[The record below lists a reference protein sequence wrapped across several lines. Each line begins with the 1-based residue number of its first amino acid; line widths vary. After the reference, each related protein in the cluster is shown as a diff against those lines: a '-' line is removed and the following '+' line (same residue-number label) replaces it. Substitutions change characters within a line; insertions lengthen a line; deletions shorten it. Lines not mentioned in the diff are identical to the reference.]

1 MYQGKPSNHLSQY
14 PCAILWPYLSL
25 SLSFFLSLSF
35 LYLSPHIYIFIYHIF
50 LYLYFYLSLSFPFFL
65 LFYSFC
71 YTYILSLKSHVSPFL
86 SPRSLL
92 ALILKVCM
100 CNLCTYICVI
110 CKCFKSQVHHSYS
123 VVSDRYL
130 HILLIIWLF
139 IFRFVNANST
149 NT

>member
-1 MYQGKPSNHLSQY
+1 MYVSRKAFESSLS
-14 PCAILWPYLSL
+14 ISLRDSLTLSL
-25 SLSFFLSLSF
+25 SLSFFLSLSLF
-35 LYLSPHIYIFIYHIF
+35 PISLSPYLYIYLSYIFISIF
-50 LYLYFYLSLSFPFFL
+50 LFISFFPFFL

-71 YTYILSLKSHVSPFL
+71 YTYILSPKSHVSPFL

-130 HILLIIWLF
+130 HILLII
-139 IFRFVNANST
+139 
-149 NT
+149 